1 MDKGKPEPGKE
12 YALTGGHGTPSIA
25 SGNTWAESEIKDE
38 SVLGVGTRQTE
49 KNKTD
54 SKKERTFRVTS
65 YETCHFEQIVKVPEV
80 YTDGEYDQGETEGK
94 AIEKAG
100 EIGEWGSAEY
110 GEVQDQEAEEIDG
123 N

>member
-1 MDKGKPEPGKE
+1 MPKP
-12 YALTGGHGTPSIA
+12 
-25 SGNTWAESEIKDE
+25 
-38 SVLGVGTRQTE
+38 
-49 KNKTD
+49 
-54 SKKERTFRVTS
+54 KERTFRVTS

-100 EIGEWGSAEY
+100 DIGEWGNAEY
-110 GEVQDQEAEEIDG
+110 GEVQDQEAQEING

>member
-1 MDKGKPEPGKE
+1 MDKGKPEAGKL
-12 YALTGGHGTPSIA
+12 YSLTGGHGTPSIA

-38 SVLGVGTRQTE
+38 SVLGAGTRQTE
-49 KNKTD
+49 KNKTG

-100 EIGEWGSAEY
+100 EIGEWGNAEY
-110 GEVQDQEAEEIDG
+110 GEVQDQEAQEING

>member
-1 MDKGKPEPGKE
+1 MDKGKPEAGKL
-12 YALTGGHGTPSIA
+12 YSLTGGHGTPSIA

-54 SKKERTFRVTS
+54 SKRKYKIAVDFDGRRE
-65 YETCHFEQIVKVPEV
+65 
-80 YTDGEYDQGETEGK
+80 DGEYLDGRVVQAQDEDEALDKFIKEFPELKTFEGYCILDDEGEF
-94 AIEKAG
+94 
-100 EIGEWGSAEY
+100 
-110 GEVQDQEAEEIDG
+110 V

>member
-1 MDKGKPEPGKE
+1 MDKGKPEAGKI

-54 SKKERTFRVTS
+54 SKRK
-65 YETCHFEQIVKVPEV
+65 
-80 YTDGEYDQGETEGK
+80 YTIAVDFDGRRE
-94 AIEKAG
+94 
-100 EIGEWGSAEY
+100 
-110 GEVQDQEAEEIDG
+110 DG
-123 N
+123 

>member
-1 MDKGKPEPGKE
+1 MDKGKPEAGKL
-12 YALTGGHGTPSIA
+12 YSLTGGHGTPSIA

-49 KNKTD
+49 KNKIG

-100 EIGEWGSAEY
+100 DIGEWGNAEY
-110 GEVQDQEAEEIDG
+110 GEVQDQTAEEING

>member
-12 YALTGGHGTPSIA
+12 YALTGKTGDKCIA
-25 SGNTWAESEIKDE
+25 NGNTWAESE
-38 SVLGVGTRQTE
+38 V
-49 KNKTD
+49 
-54 SKKERTFRVTS
+54 KKPKMRTFRVTS

-100 EIGEWGSAEY
+100 EIGDWGNAEY
-110 GEVQDQEAEEIDG
+110 GEVQDQEAQEING

>member
-1 MDKGKPEPGKE
+1 MDKGKPEAGKL
-12 YALTGGHGTPSIA
+12 YSLTGGHGTPSIA

-80 YTDGEYDQGETEGK
+80 YTDGEYDQGETEGL

-100 EIGEWGSAEY
+100 EIGDWGNAEY
-110 GEVQDQEAEEIDG
+110 GEVQDQEAQEING